1 MDLGSLRIFYATGIE
16 GSVSK
21 ASLKLNCVQS
31 NVTTRIKQLE
41 NELEV
46 QLFYRKKRGM
56 ELTPSGKILM
66 GYAEKALVLFKEA
79 RLAVQETET
88 PKGPLII
95 GSLESTAAARL
106 PVILTRFHQE
116 YPDVDLTIQ
125 TGTDTELKNLITGYQ
140 LDAAFVEASA
150 QNTALDQTPVFN
162 EELVVVTGKNADPPE
177 SMERP
182 TLIVFPMGCTY
193 RRILRDWFAQKGV
206 HCFKIMEFGSHEGIL
221 GCVSAGLGVTLFP
234 VSLITQLNY
243 NDRIRIYKLPKKIGN
258 LSIDLIKRKDI
269 LTTRALTEF
278 QRIVHDEAG
287 KSASAIVSLK
297 NAGEPELPHLHRF
310 GG

>member
-1 MDLGSLRIFYATGIE
+1 MDLGSLRIFYATGVE

-79 RLAVQETET
+79 RKAVQETET
-88 PKGPLII
+88 VKGPLTI

-125 TGTDTELKNLITGYQ
+125 TGTDTELKTMIAGYQ

-150 QNTALDQTPVFN
+150 KNTALNQIPVFN
-162 EELVVVTGKNADPPE
+162 EELVVVAGKNAEPPE
-177 SMERP
+177 LMERP

-193 RRILRDWFAQKGV
+193 RRILKNWFVKKGV
-206 HCFKIMEFGSHEGIL
+206 HCFKVMEFGSHEGIL

-234 VSLITQLNY
+234 VSLVSQLNY
-243 NDRIRIYKLPKKIGN
+243 GDKLRIYKLPKQIGN
-258 LSIDLIKRKDI
+258 LSIHLIKRKDS

-278 QRIVHDEAG
+278 QRIVHEE
-287 KSASAIVSLK
+287 
-297 NAGEPELPHLHRF
+297 AGEPDM
-310 GG
+310 

>member
-79 RLAVQETET
+79 RLAVQETDIL
-88 PKGPLII
+88 KGPLTI

-106 PVILTRFHQE
+106 PVILTRFHKE

-125 TGTDTELKNLITGYQ
+125 TGTDTELKKMITGYQ

-150 QNTALDQTPVFN
+150 KNTALDQIPVFS

-193 RRILRDWFAQKGV
+193 RRILKDWFAQKGV

-234 VSLITQLNY
+234 VSLIYRLNY

-258 LSIDLIKRKDI
+258 LSIHLIKRKDI

-278 QRIVHDEAG
+278 QRIVHEEAG
-287 KSASAIVSLK
+287 RPASDIVS
-297 NAGEPELPHLHRF
+297 
-310 GG
+310 

>member
-1 MDLGSLRIFYATGIE
+1 MDLGSLRIFYSTGIE

-41 NELEV
+41 NELDV

-66 GYAEKALVLFKEA
+66 GYAEKALVLFREA
-79 RLAVQETET
+79 RLAVQETEIL
-88 PKGPLII
+88 KGPLTI

-116 YPDVDLTIQ
+116 YPEVDLTIQ
-125 TGTDTELKNLITGYQ
+125 TGTDTGLKTMITGYQ

-150 QNTALDQTPVFN
+150 KNTALDQIPVFN

-193 RRILRDWFAQKGV
+193 RRILKDWFAQKGV
-206 HCFKIMEFGSHEGIL
+206 HCFKVMEFGSHEGIL

-234 VSLITQLNY
+234 VSLITRLKY

-258 LSIDLIKRKDI
+258 LSIHLIKRKDT

-278 QRIVHDEAG
+278 QRIVHEEAG
-287 KSASAIVSLK
+287 KPDM
-297 NAGEPELPHLHRF
+297 E
-310 GG
+310 